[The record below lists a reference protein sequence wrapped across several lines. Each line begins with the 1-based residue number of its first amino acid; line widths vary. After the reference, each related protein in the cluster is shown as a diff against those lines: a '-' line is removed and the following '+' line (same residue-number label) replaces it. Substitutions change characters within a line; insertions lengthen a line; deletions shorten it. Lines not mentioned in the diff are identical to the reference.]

1 MDESRAGGGRSRRWR
16 VDGRSPARH
25 GPLQRPASRARGSG
39 SRQGRQPR
47 GVLILGS
54 GTGRHASC
62 VQHAML
68 GRDSGPLLLGAGA
81 GASGTFR
88 QGPPGPDPA
97 ACRPRNIIRPEW
109 QPWGGVVWWPHHCLS
124 SSHGACTM
132 DREMTDWPGELIGPS
147 FPCLGRPL
155 ACRRVC
161 SLLRP

>member
-1 MDESRAGGGRSRRWR
+1 VVDESRAGGGRSRRGGGWTAA
-16 VDGRSPARH
+16 GRPRGTVRSSFAC
-25 GPLQRPASRARGSG
+25 GSG
-39 SRQGRQPR
+39 RAGQGRQPR

-132 DREMTDWPGELIGPS
+132 DRREMTDWPGRTDWP
-147 FPCLGRPL
+147 
-155 ACRRVC
+155 
-161 SLLRP
+161 